1 MALRRPPPRGD
12 RKNPPGVAASR
23 PLGIMPGSLN
33 KLPASDRPFSPGGPD
48 NGRVPQGQED

>member
-1 MALRRPPPRGD
+1 
-12 RKNPPGVAASR
+12 VAASR